1 MTDQRTNYCTLCML
15 IPFILGIA
23 VLTALYWYTK
33 DSKAEYLENDLSIR
47 SNQLLKDRQVGGA
60 VVNVNG
66 RDATLT
72 GIVVSV
78 SRSQEIEQIVATL
91 PGIRLVDNQLRIS
104 QAKIIKAAPE
114 PGPEKV
120 TALEPIP
127 EPEPEPVPEI
137 ALAPEPEPKA
147 QAEVVEELLQTLDL
161 SGITFLSGSNEITPQ
176 GKLILDEVVNVLAEH
191 TEFDV
196 VIEGHT
202 DSVGDDNLNFE
213 LSQQR
218 AQSVLNHL
226 ASTGIQAERLTAA
239 GLGESQPIADN
250 DTKEG
255 RSLNRRIEFT
265 VRRK

>member
-1 MTDQRTNYCTLCML
+1 MTDQRTNHCTLCML

-23 VLTALYWYTK
+23 GLTALYWYTK
-33 DSKAEYLENDLSIR
+33 DSKAEYFENDLSIR

-60 VVNVNG
+60 VVNVDG

-72 GIVVSV
+72 GTVVSV
-78 SRSQEIEQIVATL
+78 SRSQEIEQIVAAL

-104 QAKIIKAAPE
+104 QAKIIEAAPE
-114 PGPEKV
+114 PEIATAPEQ
-120 TALEPIP
+120 IP

-137 ALAPEPEPKA
+137 ALAPEPEA

-161 SGITFLSGSNEITPQ
+161 SGITFLFGSDEITPQ
-176 GKLILDEVVNVLAEH
+176 GKLILDEVINILAEH

-196 VIEGHT
+196 VIGGHT
-202 DSVGDDNLNFE
+202 DSVGDDNLNLE
-213 LSQQR
+213 LSRQR
-218 AQSVLNHL
+218 AQSVLNYL
-226 ASTGIQAERLTAA
+226 ASTDIQTERLAAA
-239 GLGESQPIADN
+239 GFGESQPIADN

>member
-1 MTDQRTNYCTLCML
+1 MADQRTNRCTLCML

-23 VLTALYWYTK
+23 ALTALYWYTK
-33 DSKAEYLENDLSIR
+33 DSKAEYIENDLSIK

-60 VVNVNG
+60 VVNVDG

-78 SRSQEIEQIVATL
+78 NRSQEIEQIVTTL

-104 QAKIIKAAPE
+104 QAKIIEAAPE
-114 PGPEKV
+114 PELA
-120 TALEPIP
+120 TASEQIP
-127 EPEPEPVPEI
+127 EPEPVEKIALVPE
-137 ALAPEPEPKA
+137 P
-147 QAEVVEELLQTLDL
+147 QAELVEELIQTLDL
-161 SGITFLSGSNEITPQ
+161 SGITFLFGSNEITTQ
-176 GKLILDEVVNVLAEH
+176 GKLILDEVINVLAEH
-191 TEFDV
+191 TEFDI

-202 DSVGDDNLNFE
+202 DSVGDDNLNLE

-218 AQSVLNHL
+218 AQSVLNYL
-226 ASTGIQAERLTAA
+226 ASTGIQAERLAA
-239 GLGESQPIADN
+239 TGFGESQPIADN

-265 VRRK
+265 VHRK